1 VDPIADLTSIAR
13 DLWIDLG
20 NLAPEKLHFWH
31 RSQASLL
38 LVGVVV
44 VCIAVVVVRGLI
56 KRFSGRHRVTVAALP
71 GSLRGSPF
79 SAVRYVPGLLFA
91 VGLLFFT
98 VALADPYSALGRR
111 EESFPGRRIALMID
125 ASSSMRA
132 LFSAGE
138 LNKTGM
144 ATTTFLTTVGAAE
157 RFVRL
162 RMKGKYRDLLSLIE
176 FGDEAYVVTPFTND
190 YDNILLSIS
199 LIADPVEFA
208 RFPDPGTVIGN
219 AIDMGTKLFRAFDF
233 LDSAGNLIIIFSD
246 GEDMGVIVRGRPLD
260 EILADAVKAEIPV
273 YLVRT
278 SYEKELGGL
287 VPDAL
292 WKAAVEKTGGKFY
305 AASNERAVL
314 DAIRDIDA
322 VSQGRIRVTRYVT
335 QTPRFSHFA
344 AVALGLWTLA
354 AIGKLTIPYFRTFP

>member
-1 VDPIADLTSIAR
+1 VDPIADLSAIVR
-13 DLWIDLG
+13 DLRIDLG
-20 NLAPEKLHFWH
+20 SLSPENLHFWH
-31 RSQASLL
+31 RSQAGLL
-38 LVGVVV
+38 LVAMVAI
-44 VCIAVVVVRGLI
+44 CFAVIVVRRMVRRLG
-56 KRFSGRHRVTVAALP
+56 GRHRVTVAALP
-71 GSLRGSPF
+71 GSIRGS
-79 SAVRYVPGLLFA
+79 SISLVRHVPALLVALGVLLFA
-91 VGLLFFT
+91 

-132 LFSAGE
+132 LFNAGE

-162 RMKGKYRDLLSLIE
+162 RMNGKYRDLLALIE

-219 AIDMGTKLFRAFDF
+219 AIDMGTKLFRTFDF
-233 LDSAGNLIIIFSD
+233 LDSAGNLIVIFSD
-246 GEDMGVIVRGRPLD
+246 GEDMGDIVRGRPLD
-260 EILADAVKAEIPV
+260 EILADAVAAEIPV

-305 AASNERAVL
+305 AASNEGAIL
-314 DAIRDIDA
+314 EAIRDIDS

-335 QTPRFSHFA
+335 QTPRFMHFA
-344 AVALGLWTLA
+344 AMALALWTLA
-354 AIGKLTIPYFRTFP
+354 AVGKLTIPYFRTFP

>member
-1 VDPIADLTSIAR
+1 MDPIGDLTAIVT
-13 DLWIDLG
+13 DLRIDLASLEPG
-20 NLAPEKLHFWH
+20 NLHFWH
-31 RSQASLL
+31 RSHASLL
-38 LVGVVV
+38 LIGILVACLGV
-44 VCIAVVVVRGLI
+44 IVVRGLVT
-56 KRFSGRHRVTVAALP
+56 RLSGRHRVTVAALP
-71 GSLRGSPF
+71 LAIRGSMF
-79 SAVRYVPGLLFA
+79 SMVRFVPAILFA
-91 VGLLFFT
+91 LGLLFFT
-98 VALADPYSALGRR
+98 VALADPYSSLGRR

-157 RFVRL
+157 RFVKL
-162 RMKGKYRDLLSLIE
+162 RMNGKYRDLLALIE
-176 FGDEAYVVTPFTND
+176 FGDEAYVVTPFTHD
-190 YDNILLSIS
+190 YDNILLSIA

-219 AIDMGTKLFRAFDF
+219 AIDMGTKLFRHFDF
-233 LDSAGNLIIIFSD
+233 LDSAGNLIVIFSD

-305 AASNERAVL
+305 AASNERGVL
-314 DAIRDIDA
+314 DAIRDIDQ
-322 VSQGRIRVTRYVT
+322 VSQGRIRVSRYVT
-335 QTPRFSHFA
+335 QTSRFSYFA
-344 AVALGLWTLA
+344 AAALLLWTLA
-354 AIGKLTIPYFRTFP
+354 AIGKLTVPYFRTFP